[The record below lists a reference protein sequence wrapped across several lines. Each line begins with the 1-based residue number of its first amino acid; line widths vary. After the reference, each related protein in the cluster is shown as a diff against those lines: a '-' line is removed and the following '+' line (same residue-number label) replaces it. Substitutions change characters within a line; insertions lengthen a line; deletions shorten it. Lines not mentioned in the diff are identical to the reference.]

1 MRKIIILF
9 SFILVSINFST
20 AQVCEKV
27 DCDAIKN
34 YVTIKIIE
42 GSVKTD
48 PNEKVLKDSFKKN
61 TIESPL
67 NYSEFANIL
76 STNNFSQTREKL
88 GDVINSI
95 DIKTE
100 YTKEE
105 FASKIMGDIG
115 AKLSD
120 KQKQLCDFDNLKG
133 KLIIEINTYLDKKIT
148 ESVDEN
154 ETSNGQD
161 SSDVV
166 YEQTENDQDA
176 VAEKP
181 GFFSFSNLNLFSILS
196 LLIPIMLFI
205 ILWIRV
211 NTLFEKNERR
221 KEEIKNMQNFSSSSQ
236 RVSNTS
242 QVSRTEF
249 ENLLNNSKAFKDFHI
264 ALENLQKQSP
274 VNKHQPIELINQ
286 VSNQSTIS
294 SSNNSNIFY
303 MKFPVE
309 NYFSDNYKSLTK
321 ENTIYKFFLKP
332 NKNEAEY
339 EIHTEGV
346 KIDEIISMV
355 ERTIK
360 TGCDEDNNPSNN
372 TRSIKTINKG
382 IASLEGD
389 KWIIKRKAL
398 IRYE

>member
-120 KQKQLCDFDNLKG
+120 KQKQICDFDNLKG

-176 VAEKP
+176 VAEKL

-221 KEEIKNMQNFSSSSQ
+221 KEEIKNMQNLSSSSQ

-249 ENLLNNSKAFKDFHI
+249 ENLLNNSKAFKDFHM

-274 VNKHQPIELINQ
+274 INTHQPIELINQ
-286 VSNQSTIS
+286 VSNQTTIS

-309 NYFSDNYKSLTK
+309 NYFSDNYKSITK

>member
-105 FASKIMGDIG
+105 FASKTMGDIG

-120 KQKQLCDFDNLKG
+120 KQKKICDFDNLKR
-133 KLIIEINTYLDKKIT
+133 KLISMK
-148 ESVDEN
+148 
-154 ETSNGQD
+154 
-161 SSDVV
+161 
-166 YEQTENDQDA
+166 
-176 VAEKP
+176 
-181 GFFSFSNLNLFSILS
+181 NLKSAA
-196 LLIPIMLFI
+196 
-205 ILWIRV
+205 
-211 NTLFEKNERR
+211 KRR
-221 KEEIKNMQNFSSSSQ
+221 FLNF
-236 RVSNTS
+236 
-242 QVSRTEF
+242 
-249 ENLLNNSKAFKDFHI
+249 A
-264 ALENLQKQSP
+264 
-274 VNKHQPIELINQ
+274 
-286 VSNQSTIS
+286 
-294 SSNNSNIFY
+294 
-303 MKFPVE
+303 
-309 NYFSDNYKSLTK
+309 
-321 ENTIYKFFLKP
+321 
-332 NKNEAEY
+332 
-339 EIHTEGV
+339 
-346 KIDEIISMV
+346 
-355 ERTIK
+355 
-360 TGCDEDNNPSNN
+360 
-372 TRSIKTINKG
+372 
-382 IASLEGD
+382 
-389 KWIIKRKAL
+389 
-398 IRYE
+398 